1 MTHPILHIDTSPRGT
16 DHSIEAYNS
25 ISKKMAAAFMAEW
38 HQKHPLDKVIYRNL
52 SDSPPPFITQDW
64 IAAVFTASED
74 LSYAQKDLLAV
85 SDQLISELSQA
96 DFLLI
101 SCPMYNYGMPAILK
115 AWFDQI
121 IRIHKTFSFDLAR
134 GDFPLAPIMSGKTL
148 ILLTSCGEFGFDTG
162 GIRSN
167 ANHLT
172 PHIKLL
178 SKYLG
183 VETFHAISTEYQ
195 EFADHRHQQSSKQ
208 AHKKIKELVQRLK

>member
-1 MTHPILHIDTSPRGT
+1 MSTILHIDSSPRALDNPVDT
-16 DHSIEAYNS
+16 YNS
-25 ISKKMAAAFMAEW
+25 ISKRMAAAFMAEW
-38 HQKHPLDKVIYRNL
+38 CQKHPFDRVIYRNL
-52 SDSPPPFITQDW
+52 SDSPPPYITQDW
-64 IAAVFTASED
+64 IAAVFTATED
-74 LSYAQKDLLAV
+74 LDQAQKDLLHI
-85 SDQLISELSQA
+85 SDQLISELSKA
-96 DFLLI
+96 DLLVI

-148 ILLTSCGEFGFDTG
+148 ILLTSCGEFGFENG
-162 GIRSN
+162 GIRSD

-183 VETFHAISTEYQ
+183 VEDFHAISTEYQ
-195 EFADHRHQQSSKQ
+195 EFPDHRHQHSSNQ
-208 AHKKIKELVQRLK
+208 AHQKIKELVQRLK